1 MKRFLATLITITAF
15 IGISYGQQNNV
26 FDFQIKK
33 SGSENYEMQLQ
44 LFDTS
49 NVQFI
54 EVHFLEQGNEL
65 LMETASLNQ
74 KKDGNF
80 YLAKGND
87 EKVVS
92 PENMVLT
99 FTNDF
104 GMLKEHT
111 IEVRLLDKDFN
122 LLVST
127 SQPVIEF

>member
-1 MKRFLATLITITAF
+1 MKKNIVTLITVIAF
-15 IGISYGQQNNV
+15 VGVSYGQQNNM
-26 FDFQIKK
+26 FDFQIQK
-33 SGSENYEMQLQ
+33 SGSEDYEMQLQ

-65 LMETASLNQ
+65 LMEAASLNQ
-74 KKDGNF
+74 KKDGKF
-80 YLAKGND
+80 YLAIGND

-122 LLVST
+122 LLASV